1 MEYFEMTQSKKV
13 ENPMQLMGLD
23 SQLYTYAMTEKD
35 FEALEKLKVAYFS
48 GREYEEICDIL
59 LQPTYLISDELKKLL
74 ELYER
79 KTLFKGVQIFPT
91 AKESKQYPIYWVP
104 QFPVLDCIHNSTVK
118 GDNGMLQKL
127 VLDSRKIGNRQIFR
141 LPGFLEYKV
150 IVSMPVAESN
160 LRRRFYGVGFE
171 KVEVR

>member
-74 ELYER
+74 E
-79 KTLFKGVQIFPT
+79 
-91 AKESKQYPIYWVP
+91 KQ
-104 QFPVLDCIHNSTVK
+104 
-118 GDNGMLQKL
+118 
-127 VLDSRKIGNRQIFR
+127 
-141 LPGFLEYKV
+141 
-150 IVSMPVAESN
+150 
-160 LRRRFYGVGFE
+160 
-171 KVEVR
+171 